1 MLMLDRRMLLRAG
14 TAAAGA
20 AALAPTVCESAP
32 NTDPAHAKSIKRLDA
47 DRPPDPTPTNIPAH

>member
-32 NTDPAHAKSIKRLDA
+32 NTDPAHAKSIKHLGRRSPSGPHA
-47 DRPPDPTPTNIPAH
+47 D

>member
-20 AALAPTVCESAP
+20 AALAPTVWLDKNALAHGFDRYPLESV
-32 NTDPAHAKSIKRLDA
+32 T
-47 DRPPDPTPTNIPAH
+47 